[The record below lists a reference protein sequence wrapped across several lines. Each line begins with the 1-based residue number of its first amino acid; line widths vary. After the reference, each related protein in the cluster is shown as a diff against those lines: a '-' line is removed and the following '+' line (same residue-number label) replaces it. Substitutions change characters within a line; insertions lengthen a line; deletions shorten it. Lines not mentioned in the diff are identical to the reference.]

1 MSRGCL
7 IMNKG
12 RMIVIG
18 KNSLQ
23 VKFNN
28 EIETNSS
35 FVCGA
40 VWAVKSENDYLL
52 ATVAMANR
60 HRPHDINNLHKK
72 LGHMSKTLIKTAK
85 FYNWLLIE
93 NQFKTCE
100 SCILAKLCQKD
111 TNKEKKACSKT
122 PGKWLFI
129 DISHIKTKALV
140 AHSIGCLPLTMQWT
154 LASVYFWHAI
164 IFP

>member
-72 LGHMSKTLIKTAK
+72 LGHMSKTLIKTAN

-93 NQFKTCE
+93 NQFKLVRVASLP
-100 SCILAKLCQKD
+100 SCAR
-111 TNKEKKACSKT
+111 KT
-122 PGKWLFI
+122 PTKRRRHAARHQASGCLLTSATSKPKLWWL
-129 DISHIKTKALV
+129 TVLV
-140 AHSIGCLPLTMQWT
+140 ACHWQCNGL
-154 LASVYFWHAI
+154 
-164 IFP
+164 